1 MFCLKCEVFVC
12 CLGKI
17 NCFTGF
23 HTEDKGKLVHIP
35 AYLVPPP
42 DSETEGEIDSTDTES
57 QDIQSVP
64 SNHDSDLE

>member
-1 MFCLKCEVFVC
+1 MKCEVFLC
-12 CLGKI
+12 CQGKR
-17 NCFTGF
+17 NCYTGF

-42 DSETEGEIDSTDTES
+42 DSETEGEIDSPDTEA
-57 QDIQSVP
+57 QDTQSVP